1 MTTFKIDF
9 RNITRFYYVH
19 KHLKDVFDF
28 PDYYGEN
35 LDALWDCL
43 SGDDCPHDSKI
54 EIYGIEYLNKKFDG
68 YGDRIKKL
76 FEDLPKEYGNEDI
89 EVIIHS

>member
-1 MTTFKIDF
+1 MTTIKVDF
-9 RNITRFYYVH
+9 NNIRYFNEVH
-19 KHLKDVFDF
+19 KTLKKAFNF

-43 SGDDCPHDSKI
+43 DGEYCPPDAYI
-54 EIYGIEYLNKKFDG
+54 EISGIGYLNDKFDG
-68 YGDRIKKL
+68 YGDKIKKI

-89 EVIIHS
+89 EVVIHS

>member
-1 MTTFKIDF
+1 MTTIKVDF
-9 RNITRFYYVH
+9 SNIKYFDEVH
-19 KHLKDVFDF
+19 KTLKKAFNF

-43 SGDDCPHDSKI
+43 DGDYCPIDAHI
-54 EIYGIEYLNKKFDG
+54 EIAGIRYLNDKFDG
-68 YGDRIKKL
+68 YGNKIKKI

>member
-1 MTTFKIDF
+1 MRILKLDFSKATCFSDIHKIIK
-9 RNITRFYYVH
+9 NT
-19 KHLKDVFDF
+19 FDF

-43 SGDDCPHDSKI
+43 DGEYCPFDAKVDI
-54 EIYGIEYLNKKFDG
+54 DGIAYLNDKFNG
-68 YGDRIKKL
+68 YGDKIKKI

-89 EVIIHS
+89 EVVIHS

>member
-1 MTTFKIDF
+1 MTNFKLDF
-9 RNITRFYYVH
+9 RNIKHFYDVH
-19 KHLKDVFDF
+19 KHLKDVFGF

-43 SGDDCPHDSKI
+43 DGEYCPFDAKI
-54 EIYGIEYLNKKFDG
+54 DIDGIAYLNDKFDG
-68 YGDRIKKL
+68 YGEKIKKI

>member
-1 MTTFKIDF
+1 MTIKVDF
-9 RNITRFYYVH
+9 SNIKYFNEVH
-19 KHLKDVFDF
+19 TTLKKVFGF

-35 LDALWDCL
+35 LSALWDCL
-43 SGDDCPHDSKI
+43 DGDDCPHDSKI
-54 EIYGIEYLNKKFDG
+54 EIYGIEYLNTKFNG
-68 YGDRIKKL
+68 YGDKIKKI